1 MVEYK
6 GLNISPLHKFT
17 RSDWVDYAGAVKIGN
32 SEPLVGETDF
42 AIVIISGSEDDP
54 KSVDLE
60 VDFGDDDMIYLGAG
74 IKLQTALKVAKE
86 VLAQDSID
94 DAVSILDDKY
104 PFVKELY

>member
-1 MVEYK
+1 MAEYK

-17 RSDWVDYAGAVKIGN
+17 KSDWFDYAGAEKIGN
-32 SEPLVGETDF
+32 SEPLIGDTDF
-42 AIVIISGSEDDP
+42 ATVIISGNEDDP
-54 KSVDLE
+54 RLVDFE
-60 VDFGDDDMIYLGAG
+60 VDFGDSEMIYVGAG

-86 VLAQDSID
+86 ILDQDSID